1 AYLLLQHRSIP
12 VQNGPVDFEM
22 LLGMASE
29 QAEAVRADVGRLLLY
44 TPVVH
49 PDEFDV
55 AISYLVRRLEEGAS
69 DDNFMS
75 AVFKLDDEAMLQ
87 READRFLASLEQRKN
102 EVDCGPEPRRNQ
114 NRQTEDFSAPSPQ
127 AFVNTADSDPDL
139 PANRDWGRQI
149 IERMATSQ
157 LGQTVVKAH
166 RIETEAQ
173 LDAAITGAQR
183 AGCTWQDLPLSTRS
197 EILIRIGDHLAA
209 VRGQLIEVMGAETG
223 KTIDQSDPEVSEA
236 IDFARFY
243 AEQCRQLDQLPG
255 ARAHPVGLTVVTP
268 PWNFP
273 LAIPTGSVVSA
284 LAAGSP
290 VMFKPAP
297 QAQRTAAVIVQAIW
311 AALDEFEL
319 SRELVQF
326 VIAEESTI
334 GTSLVTDRRAERVIL
349 TG

>member
-1 AYLLLQHRSIP
+1 KLISEPEFLHYSSGIVLQAYLPDAYQAMVNLQAFATQRVAGGGAPIKVRVVKGANLPMEQVQAAIHRWPQTVWPTKQDTDTNYKRILNYALTTERLANAHVGVAGQNLFDIALAYLLLQHRSIP

-183 AGCTWQDLPLSTRS
+183 AGCTWQDLPL
-197 EILIRIGDHLAA
+197 
-209 VRGQLIEVMGAETG
+209 
-223 KTIDQSDPEVSEA
+223 
-236 IDFARFY
+236 
-243 AEQCRQLDQLPG
+243 
-255 ARAHPVGLTVVTP
+255 
-268 PWNFP
+268 
-273 LAIPTGSVVSA
+273 
-284 LAAGSP
+284 
-290 VMFKPAP
+290 
-297 QAQRTAAVIVQAIW
+297 
-311 AALDEFEL
+311 
-319 SRELVQF
+319 
-326 VIAEESTI
+326 
-334 GTSLVTDRRAERVIL
+334 
-349 TG
+349 